1 MDINKIYCGNSLDLI
16 NDLDIFPKLII
27 MSPPDIAETPYNF
40 QEYKHFLNEIYNKCI
55 DKMDEHGVLISITT
69 DRKMNGE
76 IYLKHIDIIN
86 SINKKSMLFNYKV
99 WCKNLKT
106 NLYILNY
113 CHILCFRKS
122 KKITNNKIKEWYK
135 DVFIIERDKIKGYK
149 TKDSFPSKLIEI
161 IIKNFTNENDL
172 VFDPF
177 VGSGKTAK
185 VAKNLKRNYIGFELE
200 KKNVKIANK
209 LLNEVTIEDL

>member
-16 NDLDIFPKLII
+16 NDLNVSPKLII
-27 MSPPDIAETPYNF
+27 MSPPDIAETAF
-40 QEYKHFLNEIYNKCI
+40 ALQEYQQFLNEIYNLCI
-55 DKMDEHGVLISITT
+55 DKLDEHGVLVSITT
-69 DRKMNGE
+69 DRKMDGE

-86 SINKKSMLFNYKV
+86 SIKSKSMLFNYKI
-99 WCKNLKT
+99 WCKSRGINI
-106 NLYILNY
+106 YILNY
-113 CHILCFRKS
+113 CHLLCFRKS

-200 KKNVKIANK
+200 KKNVDIANE
-209 LLNEVTIEDL
+209 LLREFQV